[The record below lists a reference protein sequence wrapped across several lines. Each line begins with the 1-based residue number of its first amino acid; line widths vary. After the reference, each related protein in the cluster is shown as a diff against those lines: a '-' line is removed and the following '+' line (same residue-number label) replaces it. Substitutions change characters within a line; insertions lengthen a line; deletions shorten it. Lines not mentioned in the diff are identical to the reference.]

1 MARAA
6 ALAPSAGAT
15 GTSGASLAKAS
26 GGFLSRVLAGQAA
39 LYPQTLALSAAG
51 HGSPAAS
58 AGPLLPHVHLR
69 SQDPYDSGSRVLDT
83 AATCEYYRA
92 LLDLTTDVG
101 ATVALPLEAQAQPA
115 FCSGANTAGT
125 TSDSAAA
132 PTDLE
137 ALRSAGV
144 SFAGKAALITGC
156 GPGSIGLELVK
167 ALLTGGATVVATTS
181 RFSAASTA
189 AFRRVYQEFGA
200 AGSRLIVLPFNQ
212 GSAADCASLISHVT
226 GPLGLSIDFLIPF
239 GAIPEAGIEVL
250 GALGGGSELAHR
262 IMLTNVL
269 RMIGAVAADKRARG
283 QDTRPALALL
293 PLSPNHGV
301 FGGDGL
307 YAESKLGLEALPHKW
322 HSEGWGP
329 YVSIAGAVIGW
340 TRGTGLMAGNN
351 IVSQGVEEVGCRT
364 FSQAEMA
371 LNLLA
376 LLHPRMVRV
385 AAAGPVWAD
394 LRGGFHAVPDL
405 KAVTASIRAG
415 IEARA
420 AAVRAVAADA
430 ALDAALSLPASAGA
444 ALRAVTRSRRG
455 EGPAALTSSTSAAN
469 PGPAAVEP
477 VTPTVAVAAAGA
489 AAAPVEPAS
498 ASASAAPAPSLPKHA
513 HPRLFEFP
521 DLPTPA
527 RLRRL
532 SHGGLLQGMV
542 DLDQTVV
549 CVGYGEVGPWGS
561 ARTRWDMERGGEF
574 SLEGCVLLA
583 WLTGRIRYH
592 SGPHA
597 NPPPPP
603 VGDASAAPAAGSAAG
618 PGVWYGWV
626 DAQTGEALRD
636 DDIKGRYEADM
647 LAHAGIRVVE
657 PALFAGYEPARK
669 LFMHSV
675 ALDRD
680 MGWVEVGSRA
690 EADEYV
696 AWLGR
701 DRVDMRCDHEH
712 GHAGAAGAGAGAAA
726 DGGSAGATGHGG
738 EGVWRI
744 RLRKG
749 ATLSIPRAMRFD
761 RWVAG
766 QLPTGWDATRLGV
779 PADLAARMDPVVLYS
794 LVATAEALC
803 AAGVTDAYEFYRY
816 VHVSAVGNSVGG
828 GMGGMSSL
836 RKIFRERFTETDGVP
851 SDVLQESFINTTPA
865 WLNML
870 LFSSSGP
877 IKTPVGACATA
888 AESVDIAV
896 ETIQAGKAAVMVC
909 GGVDDFCEEGSY
921 EFAQMGA
928 TSNSAVEAAAGRE
941 PHEAV
946 RPFAT
951 TRGGFMESQGAGMA
965 VLTTARLALAMGLP
979 LRGVIALSS
988 TATDKAGRSVPAPGQ
1003 GLLTTARE
1011 SAAMAGG
1018 AGASCG
1024 HAAAVSAA
1032 SLPLLDLGY
1041 RKRRLAAELRSMEEW
1056 RAEEEAAAA
1065 EEAAAVDGECAGTAV
1080 IAAGLGSAPSPWLAA
1095 RLQGIAGEAARLE
1108 ASARARWCSEACY
1121 RGDGRIAPLR
1131 GALALF
1137 GLSVDDI
1144 TVASFHGT
1152 GTAAND
1158 ANESELVHAQMAHL
1172 GRTSGQPVFA
1182 VAQKALTGHPK
1193 GAAAAWMLNGAMDML
1208 ASGDVPGNPNGDDI
1222 DPALRRFTHVA
1233 YLSQPLR
1240 LGAGGVKS
1248 VLLKSFGFG
1257 QAGGEVLVVHPDY
1270 LLASLDAATREA
1282 YATRRSARERAAQRV
1297 GQEVLAG
1304 RAPLV
1309 RVKAA
1314 PPYSPELAQRV
1325 YLNPAARAHWDADA
1339 GEHRFGA
1346 ADVAAAAAVD
1356 AACDGRT
1363 SAVTV
1368 VAPPLGALASTASG
1382 SGGGG
1387 VAGGRAGQARIAGA
1401 LAHAAAELGAAV
1413 PATSAAAYAA
1423 ALGGSDAAGGQ
1434 LVHPAGSVTSSAGVG
1449 GGAPFVGVDVESVGT
1464 FEGADESF
1472 LARNFTPAER
1482 AYCAG
1487 ASHPAAS
1494 LAGRWAAKEAV
1505 VKALTA
1511 AAQARGAPVVA
1522 HGSGA
1527 PLRDIEIC
1535 ASALLLA
1542 GSAATPASA
1551 AIAASGALS
1560 ASGAPTVTLSGQAAA
1575 LGAATGVPAGSVR
1588 VSISHGGDY
1597 AVAMAAVT
1605 PGVAALLC

>member
-6 ALAPSAGAT
+6 ALAPPS
-15 GTSGASLAKAS
+15 GTSLAKAG

-39 LYPQTLALSAAG
+39 LYPETLALSAG
-51 HGSPAAS
+51 EKGSPAAS

-69 SQDPYDSGSRVLDT
+69 SQDPCDSGSRVLDT

-101 ATVALPLEAQAQPA
+101 ATVALPLEAPAQAA
-115 FCSGANTAGT
+115 FCAGAST
-125 TSDSAAA
+125 SAATSGSA
-132 PTDLE
+132 AVPADLA

-144 SFAGKAALITGC
+144 SFAGKTALITGC
-156 GPGSIGLELVK
+156 GPASIGLELVK

-189 AFRRVYQEFGA
+189 AFRRLYQEFGA
-200 AGSRLIVLPFNQ
+200 TGSRLIVLPFNQ

-283 QDTRPALALL
+283 QDTRPALTLL

-469 PGPAAVEP
+469 PGPDAVEP

-489 AAAPVEPAS
+489 AAAPAES
-498 ASASAAPAPSLPKHA
+498 ASAAASGAPAPSLPKHT
-513 HPRLFEFP
+513 HVRLFEFP
-521 DLPTPA
+521 ELPAPA

-592 SGPHA
+592 SGPHP
-597 NPPPPP
+597 NPPAPLT
-603 VGDASAAPAAGSAAG
+603 GDASAAPTAGAAG

-636 DDIKGRYEADM
+636 DEIKGRYEADM

-701 DRVDMRCDHEH
+701 DRVDVRCDHEH
-712 GHAGAAGAGAGAAA
+712 GHAGAASGGAGSAS
-726 DGGSAGATGHGG
+726 DGSSAGGAGHGG

-794 LVATAEALC
+794 LVATAEALS

-941 PHEAV
+941 PREAV

-1011 SAAMAGG
+1011 SVAAGG
-1018 AGASCG
+1018 SSPGGGSTVHAS
-1024 HAAAVSAA
+1024 AVSAA

-1041 RKRRLAAELRSMEEW
+1041 RKRRLTAELRSMEEW

-1065 EEAAAVDGECAGTAV
+1065 AEAAAADGRSTGTAAV
-1080 IAAGLGSAPSPWLAA
+1080 TAGLDAAHTSLPSPWLIA

-1152 GTAAND
+1152 GTTAND

-1172 GRTSGQPVFA
+1172 GRTPGQPVLA

-1208 ASGDVPGNPNGDDI
+1208 CSGDVPGNPNGDDI
-1222 DPALRRFTHVA
+1222 DPALRRFTHIA

-1282 YATRRSARERAAQRV
+1282 YSTRRSARERAAQRA

-1309 RVKAA
+1309 RVKTA

-1346 ADVAAAAAVD
+1346 ADVATAAAVD
-1356 AACDGRT
+1356 GVYAGRT
-1363 SAVTV
+1363 SAVSV
-1368 VAPPLGALASTASG
+1368 AAPPLGGAAGTSCGA
-1382 SGGGG
+1382 GGGG
-1387 VAGGRAGQARIAGA
+1387 VAGGRAGQARIAEA

-1413 PATSAAAYAA
+1413 PASSAASSYAA
-1423 ALGGSDAAGGQ
+1423 ALDGTDTVGSK
-1434 LVHPAGSVTSSAGVG
+1434 LVYPAGSLTDGAG
-1449 GGAPFVGVDVESVGT
+1449 GGAPFVGVDVEPVAT
-1464 FEGADESF
+1464 FEGADAAF
-1472 LARNFTPAER
+1472 LARNFSPAER
-1482 AYCAG
+1482 SYCAG
-1487 ASHPAAS
+1487 ASDPAAS

-1511 AAQARGAPVVA
+1511 AAQARGAPVVSV
-1522 HGSGA
+1522 GSGA
-1527 PLRDIEIC
+1527 PLRDIEIS
-1535 ASALLLA
+1535 ASALPVV
-1542 GSAATPASA
+1542 GTAATLEPAVTA
-1551 AIAASGALS
+1551 ARGALIT
-1560 ASGAPTVTLSGQAAA
+1560 SGAPTVTLSGRAAA
-1575 LGAATGVPAGSVR
+1575 LGAAAGVPVGCVR

-1605 PGVAALLC
+1605 AGAAASLW